1 MSLLNWLSPKKNAAT
16 KRPPRDT
23 SGLSRMDST
32 RPAGPRTKEVVAGG
46 NAQAANRK
54 TERMARRELLYA
66 VVRECMTNAGVLS
79 SGYKFKVL
87 SLDSRGQQFLLMVD
101 LAREHGSETSRLAEI
116 EATVAQ
122 SAKLRHDIV
131 VTAVYWRMNEH
142 VAVGLTTGHTPRQA
156 PHAAAAAAASA
167 PAPLTSPTDDFNQ
180 EAVAVES
187 SPAPLTPSAPGGR
200 YDPIDADE
208 VAAFKQALAAGVARP
223 ASRAGARAFDGTA
236 VQGPQSY
243 TLLTGFEDTELPEQ
257 RSAPSLSTTQYG
269 ELN

>member
-1 MSLLNWLSPKKNAAT
+1 MSLLNWLSPKKNAAA
-16 KRPPRDT
+16 KRPARDT

-122 SAKLRHDIV
+122 SAKLRHGII

-142 VAVGLTTGHTPRQA
+142 VAVGLTTGHTPRA
-156 PHAAAAAAASA
+156 SAHAIPAAAAL
-167 PAPLTSPTDDFNQ
+167 APLTSNADDFDH
-180 EAVAVES
+180 EAMAVES
-187 SPAPLTPSAPGGR
+187 SPAPLAAAARTGR
-200 YDPIDADE
+200 FDPIDADE
-208 VAAFKQALAAGVARP
+208 VAAFKQALAAGVAP
-223 ASRAGARAFDGTA
+223 TAVRAGAKAFDGTA

-257 RSAPSLSTTQYG
+257 RNAPSLSTTQYG